1 LYFIVLYSHDMLRT
15 SSNTNKIIRKY
26 FRFMKLI
33 KIHTADLNIYI
44 TKKKFTKNIT
54 QYKAFEL
61 VG

>member
-1 LYFIVLYSHDMLRT
+1 MLRT